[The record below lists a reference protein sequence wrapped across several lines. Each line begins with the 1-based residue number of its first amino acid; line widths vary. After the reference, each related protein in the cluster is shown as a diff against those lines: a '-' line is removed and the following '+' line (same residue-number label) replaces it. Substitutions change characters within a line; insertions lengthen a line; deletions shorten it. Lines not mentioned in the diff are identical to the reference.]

1 MARFLVATHPITGHA
16 LPGIPIVAELVRR
29 GHDVHWY
36 VGAKFRAKAE
46 QAGATFEPYE
56 HALDYDDS
64 DYDAAFPGRRALS
77 GLRQL
82 SYDFRKVFVEQVS
95 GQHHDLT
102 AILERFPADATL
114 GDTAMIAPFSVN
126 ERGGPPNAVY
136 NVTCLGI
143 PGRGIAPFG
152 LGLLPDDSP
161 KGLVRNRILAF
172 SASNIVFAGVS
183 RELER
188 QCRAI
193 GVAPRKFAGPTVS
206 DFLYLQPSVPSFE
219 YARPDLAPQV
229 HYVGA
234 LLSPPPVDPELPDW
248 WPDVVTSTRPVVL
261 VTQGTVA
268 TGVRDLVAPTLL
280 GLADEDVLVVAAG
293 VPDLASLGLPRVPA
307 NARVAT
313 YLPFSEVMEH
323 VSVYVTNGGTEA
335 SSMPSAPACRSWRP
349 GPPRTSPRSG
359 TGSPTAASAGTCAR
373 RPRRRSRCA
382 RPSGPCSTTRRT
394 AGRRPGRRRARH
406 APRGRRERRPPGTP
420 GRHRPPRRRLRRTGA
435 SLRAGRR
442 T

>member
-1 MARFLVATHPITGHA
+1 MARFLVATHPITGHV

-46 QAGATFEPYE
+46 QAGATFEPYV

-64 DYDAAFPGRRALS
+64 DYDSAFPGRTALS

-82 SYDFRKVFVEQVS
+82 TYDFRKVFVEQVS

-102 AILERFPADATL
+102 AILERFPAEATV
-114 GDTAMIAPFSVN
+114 GDTAMIGPFSVT

-161 KGLVRNRILAF
+161 KGLARNRVLAF
-172 SASNIVFAGVS
+172 SASNIVFGGVS

-234 LLSPPPVDPELPDW
+234 LLPPPPVDPELPDW

-307 NARVAT
+307 NARVAA

-323 VSVYVTNGGTEA
+323 VSVYVTNGGYGGVQYA
-335 SSMPSAPACRSWRP
+335 L
-349 GPPRTSPRSG
+349 
-359 TGSPTAASAGTCAR
+359 SAGVPIVAAGTTEDKPEVANR
-373 RPRRRSRCA
+373 VA
-382 RPSGPCSTTRRT
+382 YSGVGRNLRT
-394 AGRRPGRRRARH
+394 ATPSPQQVRAAVRDLLDDPTYRAAVGRVAAELATHHAAAESADLLERLAATGRPVVD
-406 APRGRRERRPPGTP
+406 
-420 GRHRPPRRRLRRTGA
+420 
-435 SLRAGRR
+435 
-442 T
+442 